1 MHERNL
7 GGNTR
12 RSRVLSLLFGA
23 WHAYK
28 PLICL
33 SCDYLPGRC
42 VFVGNLIRN
51 FTLYLRVWKCNEKI
65 TRVWLAENESIFH
78 VIRVQSCGTNAI
90 LLSLKN
96 LLVLT
101 NTKLHSKSCCY
112 LYLKYTRKIY
122 ALLIGWN
129 RVHLSCNTGA
139 KLEHEYK
146 LQIAGTL
153 SKFRLPCLWEMP
165 FSCILFLGN
174 IVISRA
180 ISCKGTLEKRS
191 PYLVRAVRPISLE
204 KQISFISCVLQDSY
218 VLIWKPQSAWS
229 DLFFFPNFIGSQ
241 SLLERTTVKTIFKI
255 LVWRNF

>member
-1 MHERNL
+1 M
-7 GGNTR
+7 
-12 RSRVLSLLFGA
+12 
-23 WHAYK
+23 
-28 PLICL
+28 
-33 SCDYLPGRC
+33 
-42 VFVGNLIRN
+42 
-51 FTLYLRVWKCNEKI
+51 
-65 TRVWLAENESIFH
+65 
-78 VIRVQSCGTNAI
+78 QSCNTNAI

-165 FSCILFLGN
+165 FSCILLLSN
-174 IVISRA
+174 NMISRA
-180 ISCKGTLEKRS
+180 KAYLINFQRLQIALAICYGHVK
-191 PYLVRAVRPISLE
+191 YLVFDKCTRLLTPISLE
-204 KQISFISCVLQDSY
+204 IMSVLLCAITYRLFRVRNGHFNLSREYQLLTYKSRHINWHGIYYVFTLFI
-218 VLIWKPQSAWS
+218 
-229 DLFFFPNFIGSQ
+229 
-241 SLLERTTVKTIFKI
+241 LLCKASS
-255 LVWRNF
+255 

>member
-1 MHERNL
+1 M
-7 GGNTR
+7 
-12 RSRVLSLLFGA
+12 
-23 WHAYK
+23 
-28 PLICL
+28 
-33 SCDYLPGRC
+33 
-42 VFVGNLIRN
+42 
-51 FTLYLRVWKCNEKI
+51 
-65 TRVWLAENESIFH
+65 
-78 VIRVQSCGTNAI
+78 QSCNTNAI

-165 FSCILFLGN
+165 FSCILLLSN
-174 IVISRA
+174 NMISRA
-180 ISCKGTLEKRS
+180 KAYLINFQRLQIALAICYGHVK
-191 PYLVRAVRPISLE
+191 YLVFDKFTRLLTPISLE
-204 KQISFISCVLQDSY
+204 IMSVLLCAITYRLFRVRNGHFNLSREYQLLTYKTRHINWQGIYYVFTLFI
-218 VLIWKPQSAWS
+218 
-229 DLFFFPNFIGSQ
+229 
-241 SLLERTTVKTIFKI
+241 LLCKASS
-255 LVWRNF
+255 

>member
-1 MHERNL
+1 M
-7 GGNTR
+7 
-12 RSRVLSLLFGA
+12 LFSTFCA
-23 WHAYK
+23 WRAYT

-33 SCDYLPGRC
+33 SCYYLPGRC
-42 VFVGNLIRN
+42 VIVGNLIRN
-51 FTLYLRVWKCNEKI
+51 FTLSACNNMHEKI
-65 TRVWLAENESIFH
+65 TCVWLAENESIFH
-78 VIRVQSCGTNAI
+78 VIRVQSCNTNAI

-165 FSCILFLGN
+165 FSCILFLSN
-174 IVISRA
+174 NMISRA
-180 ISCKGTLEKRS
+180 ISCKGGFEKFS
-191 PYLVRAVRPISLE
+191 DHKLHSHFTTGSLN
-204 KQISFISCVLQDSY
+204 IWS
-218 VLIWKPQSAWS
+218 LIE
-229 DLFFFPNFIGSQ
+229 
-241 SLLERTTVKTIFKI
+241 LLDF
-255 LVWRNF
+255 